1 MLYLQVKFANDN
13 QSEDVVT
20 IPKQY
25 ENYLKEI
32 AQNNI
37 TYLLQLIHRD
47 TPKCFH

>member
-1 MLYLQVKFANDN
+1 MFYLQVKFANDN